1 MDIKVD
7 TLRWLYKLFL
17 NRAIVDREYIHW
29 MDVEL
34 SEMMSLVMFS
44 EEATSQFL
52 PKTNTTKLSLLIDG
66 LTTPKKIEELQI
78 VLNEFIQNSIEN
90 QTIPILLMT
99 SEDSRINFYIYYVSI
114 TPIPILDN
122 NELRKIRDAYFITNK
137 TNSNEQPLISREFDE
152 QYFSHHLLTLM
163 YSNSEKIKIKYEI
176 SNYIE
181 SNLIKDLIFKSNS
194 EPEIIL
200 LSQKSKKQIDNVIKA
215 IEENSFIRVYRC
227 F

>member
-1 MDIKVD
+1 ME
-7 TLRWLYKLFL
+7 KLFL
-17 NRAIVDREYIHW
+17 NRAILDHEYIHW

-34 SEMMSLVMFS
+34 SEMMRLVMFS

-66 LTTPKKIEELQI
+66 IITPKKIEELQI
-78 VLNEFIQNSIEN
+78 ILNEFIQNSIEN

-99 SEDSRINFYIYYVSI
+99 SKDRRINFYIYYVSI

-137 TNSNEQPLISREFDE
+137 TNSNEQQLISREFDE

-163 YSNSEKIKIKYEI
+163 YSNSEKIKINYEI
-176 SNYIE
+176 SKYIE
-181 SNLIKDLIFKSNS
+181 SNQIKDLIFNRNS
-194 EPEIIL
+194 ESEIIL
-200 LSQKSKKQIDNVIKA
+200 LSQKSKSQICHVTKT
-215 IEENSFIRVYRC
+215 IEENNFIRVYRC